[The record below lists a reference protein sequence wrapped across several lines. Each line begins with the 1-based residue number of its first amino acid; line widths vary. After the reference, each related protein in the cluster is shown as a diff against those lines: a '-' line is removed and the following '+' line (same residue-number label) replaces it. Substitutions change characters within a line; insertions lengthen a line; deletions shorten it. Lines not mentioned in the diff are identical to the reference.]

1 MTIWHNDHHWTKLQ
15 RKREVDMSGFPN
27 PHWISWQQLLF
38 MIRLG
43 RMHDNQLQGVKGKS
57 RSQWPCRIKVQQTA
71 WQSEVGTRQLTI
83 FVALFL
89 SNTLKSPIIC
99 STCPQNPKQLKSS
112 SQSVC
117 GSHNLSRRLERTI
130 IPFFQTLTALGA
142 SGTQSNHRISLM
154 TSTNW
159 YSTIATMLALPMF
172 QTCPKQADQMRMDH
186 AWYNRTVTE
195 PSDYLI

>member
-57 RSQWPCRIKVQQTA
+57 RFQWPCRIKDQQTA
-71 WQSEVGTRQLTI
+71 WQSEVGTWQLTI

-112 SQSVC
+112 SQSVYRA
-117 GSHNLSRRLERTI
+117 HYLSGRLKVNI
-130 IPFFQTLTALGA
+130 IPFFPNLDRTWLGA
-142 SGTQSNHRISLM
+142 SETQSNHRIILM

-159 YSTIATMLALPMF
+159 YSNNCNDVGITHVPNM
-172 QTCPKQADQMRMDH
+172 
-186 AWYNRTVTE
+186 
-195 PSDYLI
+195 S

>member
-1 MTIWHNDHHWTKLQ
+1 MSKCWWNLFGCRATLNISHHCLDKKKVQEHMTIWHNDHHWTKLQ

-57 RSQWPCRIKVQQTA
+57 RFQWPCRIKVQQTA
-71 WQSEVGTRQLTI
+71 WQSEVGTWQLTI

-112 SQSVC
+112 SQSVYRA
-117 GSHNLSRRLERTI
+117 HYLSGRLKVSI
-130 IPFFQTLTALGA
+130 IPFFQTLIALDLV
-142 SGTQSNHRISLM
+142 HLKR
-154 TSTNW
+154 
-159 YSTIATMLALPMF
+159 
-172 QTCPKQADQMRMDH
+172 
-186 AWYNRTVTE
+186 NRTIRLV
-195 PSDYLI
+195 